1 MIRKSTKLSVRIPK
15 HLDEEYKLF
24 GEENSIVMS
33 KRIMTF
39 IKKDMEKWKE
49 KKLEMKLYENNLEEY
64 IQKQENNKNKS
75 KKV

>member
-15 HLDEEYKLF
+15 HLYEEYKLF
-24 GEENSIVMS
+24 CEENSIVMS